1 MFLFFLSYSKLESS
15 QDHLPMAPHNRTVFC
30 AQCASISIDTLSAEG
45 GIAHAES
52 DSFPN
57 AEQGCEL
64 CRDLRTRRELWHKAN
79 FRLVWSPQKRPGSK
93 FRILGVRFDG
103 GESEVVY
110 PLFTNEGTS
119 LSA

>member
-1 MFLFFLSYSKLESS
+1 
-15 QDHLPMAPHNRTVFC
+15 MAPHDRTIFC
-30 AQCASISIDTLSAEG
+30 GPCASISIDTLSVEG

-64 CRDLRTRRELWHKAN
+64 CRDLRTRRELWYKAN
-79 FRLVWSPQKRPGSK
+79 FRLVWSPQKRAASQ
-93 FRILGVRFDG
+93 FRNLGVWFEG

-110 PLFTNEGTS
+110 PLFTSEGTFVVFMV
-119 LSA
+119 LGAVFERC